1 MNGEGGEEV
10 EGRILEKRA
19 QIQEV
24 YAQVRVG
31 YPSLP
36 SLRDFQVAGIPA
48 SHIPHLATIWS
59 ISGRHSC
66 SRS

>member
-19 QIQEV
+19 QTQEV
-24 YAQVRVG
+24 YAKVRVG

-48 SHIPHLATIWS
+48 SPIPHLTTMWS
-59 ISGRHSC
+59 ISGGYHSI
-66 SRS
+66 RS

>member
-19 QIQEV
+19 QIQDV
-24 YAQVRVG
+24 YAQVCVS

-36 SLRDFQVAGIPA
+36 PLRDFQVADIPA
-48 SHIPHLATIWS
+48 SPIPHLATIWS
-59 ISGRHSC
+59 ISGGHHSI
-66 SRS
+66 RS

>member
-19 QIQEV
+19 QIKDV
-24 YAQVRVG
+24 YAQVCVS

-36 SLRDFQVAGIPA
+36 PLRDFQVADIPA
-48 SHIPHLATIWS
+48 SPIPHLTTIWS
-59 ISGRHSC
+59 ISGGYHSI
-66 SRS
+66 RS

>member
-19 QIQEV
+19 QIQDV
-24 YAQVRVG
+24 YAQVCVS

-36 SLRDFQVAGIPA
+36 PLRDFQVADIPA
-48 SHIPHLATIWS
+48 SPIPH
-59 ISGRHSC
+59 
-66 SRS
+66 